1 MDATGLSKGLSPVIA
16 IVGCDGSGKS
26 TVIAAVVAWAS
37 QWAPAQAVHLG
48 KQSGNMARALARLP
62 GVGAFIDR
70 RIARKT
76 DQTRATRNIKV
87 PGFFTALV
95 ICLFSLRRAYRF
107 QCMMKLRRRGIVVVS
122 DRYPQLDVPG
132 AYDGPGLSVD
142 APGSF
147 VVRWM
152 ARRERALFVW
162 MTSYRPDLVIRL
174 NVDLDVACA
183 RKPDHRREL
192 LAAKVAATQQLKFN
206 GAPIIDIDANQPLR
220 DVLAAATAA
229 AAAALVRSGFRAPDA
244 LA

>member
-1 MDATGLSKGLSPVIA
+1 MDTTRLSPLIA

-37 QWAPAQAVHLG
+37 RLAPTQAVHLG
-48 KQSGNMARALARLP
+48 KQSGNVARALGRLP
-62 GVGAFIDR
+62 WLGAFIDR
-70 RIARKT
+70 RIAHKT
-76 DQTRATRNIKV
+76 DKTRAERNIKV

-95 ICLFSLRRAYRF
+95 ICLFSLRRAYRYK
-107 QCMMKLRRRGIVVVS
+107 CMMTLRRRGIVVVS
-122 DRYPQLDVPG
+122 DRYPQLDVAG

-142 APGSF
+142 APGNV

-152 ARRERALFVW
+152 ARRERALFEW
-162 MTSYRPDLVIRL
+162 MTHYRPDLVIRL

-206 GAPIIDIDANQPLR
+206 GAPIVDINANQPLP
-220 DVLAAATAA
+220 DVLAAAQTAA
-229 AAAALVRSGFRAPDA
+229 AAALAALGYRELDP
-244 LA
+244 LAS